1 VRQNVVFFFFS
12 VFFVMSEAFV
22 GPFFIFAK
30 RKETKQ
36 PRVGQNYA
44 ENYNA

>member
-1 VRQNVVFFFFS
+1 MLCFFFFS